1 MKNRK
6 IWFSIVAILFSFVTL
21 TAQAK
26 YKLEG
31 KVIDS
36 ECGEVIHSGLTGEL
50 RWWLSP
56 AEYY

>member
-1 MKNRK
+1 MNNRK
-6 IWFSIVAILFSFVTL
+6 IWFSIVALLFSFVTL

-36 ECGEVIHSGLTGEL
+36 ECGEVIHSGLAG
-50 RWWLSP
+50 
-56 AEYY
+56 